1 MSYGRDSP
9 SNCLPHHDEYTNET
23 ELPRRSL
30 LSGYGE
36 RPRPTHGGMRGGT
49 VAARVRSLN
58 AAFSSS
64 VPSLA
69 LPMAEN
75 KDAKGELRDDV
86 SQDDIRRSNET
97 SLAVRQN
104 LHPLRKKASFR
115 ARRQGT
121 LIRTRSNPFMRRD
134 SSAASSTTSLKA
146 GRPHSRNAPIQS
158 PSPFRRLPLDPMNL
172 QEDLPDISD
181 SDLAAAAKGSAKWA
195 NLLWNVWTGM
205 KTTLPR
211 QVFIDAVESK
221 MRDHEIEDPTKRLG
235 SRETRSEDDHVA
247 ETAAYSRGLFQS
259 NDSPAGQSSTE
270 GSNQLTAANV
280 ELMRNGEGP
289 PQQVGLQPH
298 HDWEKDDRREDFLA
312 ATHKRSIPQHLSDA
326 SHRDR
331 AIPPSESTSSIRS
344 TSPWP
349 DFDDVGYIPSENGDS
364 NNQFTQTTSLSR
376 PATLSNSTAP
386 ADRATP
392 QPFADKYSCQ
402 PAQPRTELPTS
413 PLNYGDLNKSDSNG
427 VHAYPG
433 TAIAI
438 RLGDMFD
445 AVIIARGEK
454 LLPHPEVVHI
464 NSEDQYD
471 RIQDLQQ
478 ISAGLMQRT
487 KELFAAQPHQNEE
500 GYDETENGA
509 QKTQWQQSQARYDGT
524 QMERGLG
531 HCHRYHRHRHRH
543 QDNYCRPY
551 PYASHRPFSYED
563 DNEDDGN
570 TERKA
575 NEKVMSVPALLR
587 LVDSTAKDLGLVLKS
602 DEGIAPLR
610 PRRSQVRH
618 GYGLPITC

>member
-9 SNCLPHHDEYTNET
+9 SNCLPHHDEHTNET

-30 LSGYGE
+30 LLGHDE
-36 RPRPTHGGMRGGT
+36 RPRSTYGGMHGGT

-69 LPMAEN
+69 LPKAEN
-75 KDAKGELRDDV
+75 KDAKSELRDNI
-86 SQDDIRRSNET
+86 SQDDIRRSDET

-121 LIRTRSNPFMRRD
+121 LIRTRSNPFVRRD

-146 GRPHSRNAPIQS
+146 GRPYSRNAPIQS
-158 PSPFRRLPLDPMNL
+158 PSPFRRLPLDSMEL
-172 QEDLPDISD
+172 QEDLPGISD
-181 SDLAAAAKGSAKWA
+181 SDLTAAARGSAKWA

-205 KTTLPR
+205 KTTMPK

-235 SRETRSEDDHVA
+235 SRETRSEDDRVA
-247 ETAAYSRGLFQS
+247 ETGAISQGLYQS
-259 NDSPAGQSSTE
+259 NDSPVGQSSTE
-270 GSNQLTAANV
+270 GSNQLIAANV
-280 ELMRNGEGP
+280 EFMRSGEGP
-289 PQQVGLQPH
+289 PQQVGLQPY
-298 HDWEKDDRREDFLA
+298 HDWEKGDRHEDFLA
-312 ATHKRSIPQHLSDA
+312 ATPRRSIPQRLSDA
-326 SHRDR
+326 SHRDG
-331 AIPPSESTSSIRS
+331 AILPRESTDSIRS

-349 DFDDVGYIPSENGDS
+349 DFDDVGYVPSENGDS
-364 NNQFTQTTSLSR
+364 NNRFTQTTSLSR
-376 PATLSNSTAP
+376 PATLSDSTAP
-386 ADRATP
+386 ANRATP
-392 QPFADKYSCQ
+392 QLLTDKYNCRPS
-402 PAQPRTELPTS
+402 QPRTELPTS
-413 PLNYGDLNKSDSNG
+413 PLNYGNVNKSVSNG
-427 VHAYPG
+427 FHNHPG

-454 LLPHPEVVHI
+454 PLPHPEVAHI

-471 RIQDLQQ
+471 CMQDLQQ

-500 GYDETENGA
+500 RYDEPENGV
-509 QKTQWQQSQARYDGT
+509 QKAQWQQSQARYDGT
-524 QMERGLG
+524 QMERGLD
-531 HCHRYHRHRHRH
+531 HCHRYHRRRHCR
-543 QDNYCRPY
+543 QDNYCDPY
-551 PYASHRPFSYED
+551 PYASHRPYSYED
-563 DNEDDGN
+563 DDEDDGD
-570 TERKA
+570 TECKA

-610 PRRSQVRH
+610 PRRSRVRH
-618 GYGLPITC
+618 GYGLPVVC